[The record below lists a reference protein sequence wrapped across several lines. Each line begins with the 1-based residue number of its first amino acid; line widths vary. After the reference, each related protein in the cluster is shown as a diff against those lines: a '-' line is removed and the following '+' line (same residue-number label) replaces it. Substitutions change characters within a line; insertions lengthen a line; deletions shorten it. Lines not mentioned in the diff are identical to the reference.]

1 MTMLSELSQRIA
13 GYELQVLAL
22 APLFLVAYFMPVL
35 VAVVRR
41 HRFVGSIGA
50 VNCVL
55 GWTGLGWLGAMI
67 WAVNGDIGAP
77 QPVRSEPQSGESPV
91 REPIWSENTLAF
103 EDAEPAHTKNCSH
116 CDQPVKT
123 DALICHHCG
132 RETARASAAETA
144 ASADLTDE
152 NLKNLFDA
160 LRDGD
165 REPADEGQD
174 SKLLD
179 VINYARTLEERER
192 AMRGELAKAAASESP
207 DPESAGFE
215 VVRRTGSGG

>member
-1 MTMLSELSQRIA
+1 MLSELSQRIA
-13 GYELQVLAL
+13 GYEMLVFVL

-41 HRFVGSIGA
+41 HRFAASIGA
-50 VNCVL
+50 VNFVL

-67 WAVNGDIGAP
+67 WAVNRDIGEP
-77 QPVRSEPQSGESPV
+77 QPVRSEAQRGESPV
-91 REPIWSENTLAF
+91 REPSWSEIALAF
-103 EDAEPAHTKNCSH
+103 EDAEPAPTKNCSH
-116 CDQPVKT
+116 CDQPVKA

-132 RETARASAAETA
+132 RETGSASAAETV

-152 NLKNLFDA
+152 NLKDLFDA

-165 REPADEGQD
+165 REPADEDQD

-179 VINYARTLEERER
+179 VINYARMLEERER
-192 AMRGELAKAAASESP
+192 AIRGELAKAAANESP

-215 VVRRTGSGG
+215 IVRRTGSGG